1 MTLVQRRGGTLSQA
15 VERTDDTAN
24 ARFELD
30 AALDFTGNPAL
41 CQVSR
46 CCLGACAST
55 QVNVRSRVL
64 HAPGCYMYQR
74 CHNLLPRLAQIC
86 MYASMCLALAPWAAW
101 KMFSSLPPGF
111 NGLAGVL
118 SAFWACSAL
127 LLVLDSIATP
137 MAFMKKCAAETQ

>member
-1 MTLVQRRGGTLSQA
+1 
-15 VERTDDTAN
+15 
-24 ARFELD
+24 
-30 AALDFTGNPAL
+30 
-41 CQVSR
+41 
-46 CCLGACAST
+46 
-55 QVNVRSRVL
+55 
-64 HAPGCYMYQR
+64 MYQR
-74 CHNLLPRLAQIC
+74 CHNLVPRLAQIC

-137 MAFMKKCAAETQ
+137 MAFMKKCAAETR